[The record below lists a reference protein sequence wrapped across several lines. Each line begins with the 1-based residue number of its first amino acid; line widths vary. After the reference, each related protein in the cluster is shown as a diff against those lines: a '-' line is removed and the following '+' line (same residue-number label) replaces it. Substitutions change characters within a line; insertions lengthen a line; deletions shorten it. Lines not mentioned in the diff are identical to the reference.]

1 MDNKSSFRLLKY
13 LSKYKFSIT
22 IAIVAT
28 LISVICSA
36 FMPKYY
42 GQATTIIINNFIA
55 NGKIELSALYPI
67 IKILI
72 ILYII
77 SMIFTYVMQYLAA
90 KLTRDVVYSLR
101 KDLREKFEK
110 LPISYYDQNETGQ
123 IMSKITNDIT
133 VIGNNL
139 GQIINQFLQS
149 LFTIISIVVVMFTV
163 SVDLSF
169 VILASIPITIFVS
182 VKRARKAQPLYR
194 AKQNALGDVNSY
206 VEEYFT
212 GYEVVNT
219 FDRKKET
226 LEDFKKLNDNLCKE
240 AIKAEKIS
248 ASIFP
253 TSLFI
258 NNVTYVIITVIGFIQ
273 VLNGRLEVGYVQSM
287 IQYTKQLGQP
297 IGNLANISSL
307 LQSTIAASDRVFEVL
322 DNEEEDN
329 SETLELKEVQGK
341 LEIENL
347 FFGYDSTKTILKNI
361 SFNINPGETVAIV
374 GPTGSGKTTFI
385 NLLMRFYDATSGQIK
400 LDGTNITEYKKETVR
415 RRMGMVLQ
423 ETWLFN
429 GTIMDNLK
437 YGNDNASE
445 EDVYKAAVRAG
456 ADTFIRQTAQGY
468 NTILNEEMDNI
479 SAGQKQLLTIAR
491 ALVGN
496 PDIYILDEATSNIDN
511 KTEKTIQKA
520 MDQIMS
526 EKTSIVIA
534 HRLSTIE
541 NADKII
547 VIKDGELLEEGNH
560 KELLAQKGF
569 YYDLYTAQYNS

>member
-1 MDNKSSFRLLKY
+1 MSNKSSFRLLKY
-13 LSKYKFSIT
+13 LSRYKFSIV

-28 LISVICSA
+28 LVAVICSA

-42 GQATTIIINNFIA
+42 GRATTIIINDFVST
-55 NGKIELSALYPI
+55 GRIELSSLYPI
-67 IKILI
+67 IKVLI
-72 ILYII
+72 TLYTV
-77 SMIFTYVMQYLAA
+77 SMVFTYVMQYLAV
-90 KLTRDVVYSLR
+90 KLTKDVVYSLR
-101 KDLREKFEK
+101 KDLRKKFEK

-139 GQIINQFLQS
+139 GQIITQFLQS
-149 LFTIISIVVVMFTV
+149 LFAIISIVVVMFTV

-182 VKRARKAQPLYR
+182 LKRAKKSQPLYR
-194 AKQNALGDVNSY
+194 KKQNALGGVNSY

-212 GYEVVNT
+212 GYEVINT
-219 FDRKKET
+219 FDRKEET
-226 LEDFKKLNDNLCKE
+226 LKDFKKLNDKLCNE

-258 NNVTYVIITVIGFIQ
+258 NNITYVLITIIGFAQ

-287 IQYTKQLGQP
+287 IQYVKQLGQP

-322 DNEEEDN
+322 DNPEEDN
-329 SETLELKEVQGK
+329 SETLELQEVKGK
-341 LEIENL
+341 LDIENL
-347 FFGYDSTKTILKNI
+347 FFGYDKTKNILKNI
-361 SFNINPGETVAIV
+361 SFNIKPGETVAIV

-385 NLLMRFYDATSGQIK
+385 NLLMRFYDATSGKIK
-400 LDGTNITEYKKETVR
+400 LDGTDITKYKKETVR
-415 RRMGMVLQ
+415 RKMGMVLQ

-437 YGNDNASE
+437 YGNDSATE
-445 EDVYKAAVRAG
+445 EDVYKAATRAG

-468 NTILNEEMDNI
+468 NTILNEKMDNI

-496 PDIYILDEATSNIDN
+496 PDIYILDEATSNIDS

-520 MDQIMS
+520 MDKIMS
-526 EKTSIVIA
+526 EKTTIVIA

-541 NADKII
+541 NADKIV
-547 VIKDGELLEEGNH
+547 VIKDGELLEQGNH
-560 KELLAQKGF
+560 KELLSQKGF
-569 YYDLYTAQYNS
+569 YYDLYTAQYNG